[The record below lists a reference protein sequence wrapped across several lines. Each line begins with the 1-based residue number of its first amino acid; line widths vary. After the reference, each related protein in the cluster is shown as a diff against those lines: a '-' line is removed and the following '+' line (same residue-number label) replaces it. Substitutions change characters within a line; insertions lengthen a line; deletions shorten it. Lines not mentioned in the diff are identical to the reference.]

1 MLGVFCIVAVVFDLV
16 ENIGRLMTNEAP
28 FWFTV
33 KYYMAFCFYFANL
46 LGGFI
51 VFLTIVWFTSRLA
64 QQTEIVAMLSGGM
77 SFPRLLRPYFIAASI
92 LVALSLILT
101 HIVVPIANK
110 DKLDYEVQWVHVN
123 FHVKDQ
129 NLYREVSPG
138 TIAYFRSIT
147 YNRNTGYKFQLDSW
161 GENDKL
167 IQRLVAAK
175 GTWVEQDSIWRLI
188 NVNVREFHEDG
199 SESFKFVN
207 RIDTVLPMR
216 LEDFAQRN
224 AIVKT
229 MTTHE
234 LSKHIDQVRAKGAP
248 VSKLVLER
256 HSRTSTPFAIFV
268 LTFIGVGIAS
278 RKQRGGIG
286 VHIFVAVLIGFTFV
300 FASRIITVYAATA
313 PVPAW
318 FPSGIDGVQCLAAW
332 LPNIL
337 FTLLGLF
344 IYKKAPK

>member
-1 MLGVFCIVAVVFDLV
+1 MKLNNQIKTEEFVRLAGSCLYVLSLLV
-16 ENIGRLMTNEAP
+16 YV
-28 FWFTV
+28 FWFSVVQNIFSDSTTSWV
-33 KYYMAFCFYFANL
+33 GIHNLNLNPFYIDIFLVIIL
-46 LGGFI
+46 LP
-51 VFLTIVWFTSRLA
+51 
-64 QQTEIVAMLSGGM
+64 M
-77 SFPRLLRPYFIAASI
+77 SYFISYI
-92 LVALSLILT
+92 TRKIQ
-101 HIVVPIANK
+101 NK
-110 DKLDYEVQWVHVN
+110 RTSDKNH
-123 FHVKDQ
+123 H
-129 NLYREVSPG
+129 SPKL
-138 TIAYFRSIT
+138 FKHSRSIT

-161 GENDKL
+161 GENDRL
-167 IQRLVAAK
+167 VQRLVAAK
-175 GTWVEQDSIWRLI
+175 GTWLDQDSLWRLI

-207 RIDTVLPMR
+207 RIDTVLSMR

-234 LSKHIDQVRAKGAP
+234 LSKHIEQVRSKGAP

-286 VHIFVAVLIGFTFV
+286 VHLFVAVLIGFTFV

-318 FPSGIDGVQCLAAW
+318 FPRGIDGVQFLAAW

-337 FTLLGLF
+337 FTLLGFF